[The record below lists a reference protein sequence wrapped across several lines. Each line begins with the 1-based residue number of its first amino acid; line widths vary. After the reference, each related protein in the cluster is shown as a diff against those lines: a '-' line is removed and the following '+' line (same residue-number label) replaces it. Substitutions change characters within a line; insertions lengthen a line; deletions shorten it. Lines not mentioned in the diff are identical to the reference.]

1 MSKPELEEIDMTS
14 VSETLKKKNIDPSQL
29 KFGFLG
35 LGIMGSGIVKNLINS
50 GHQVTI
56 WNRTVTKCRKF
67 IEAGATQA
75 TTPSDVVDA
84 ADITFSCVSD
94 PVAVKEVSF
103 FKILI

>member
-1 MSKPELEEIDMTS
+1 MSN

-35 LGIMGSGIVKNLINS
+35 LGIMGCGMVKNLINS
-50 GHQVTI
+50 GHTVTV
-56 WNRTVTKCRKF
+56 WNRTLTKCRKF
-67 IEAGATQA
+67 VDAGATQA

-94 PVAVKEVSF
+94 PQAVKEVSF
-103 FKILI
+103 YCNISME